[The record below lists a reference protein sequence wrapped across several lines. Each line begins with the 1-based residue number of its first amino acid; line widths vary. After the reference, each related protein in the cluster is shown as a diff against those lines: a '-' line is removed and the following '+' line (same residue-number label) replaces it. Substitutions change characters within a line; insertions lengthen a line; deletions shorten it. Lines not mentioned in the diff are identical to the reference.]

1 MNKTWKR
8 QVFRH
13 TALYTAILMFSHT
26 GGGGAQA
33 QTQTHKYAIVMNG
46 QKLPEVKWGNGYR
59 NLAQKSN
66 ERQFTHTSGFGI
78 QKNVTLSFN
87 NTDEVVAQKNGTVV
101 FGAATYLP
109 PYGKVSG
116 FDTAKLTER
125 GKAVDWIR
133 TTHPGLIGYSYEN
146 VTCSNNYYNASS
158 GCPELSYKTQ
168 FTFGNQGLKRKT
180 NGRLDIDE
188 DKSRDGSPIYK
199 LQNYPWLGVSFNLSS
214 ESLVKSIKHNKI
226 ISSFSED
233 VTQSNGTNS
242 QYKDKNLVYTTGDYQ
257 YKNKYSSRYVGQDEH
272 SAVAFYLNAKLHLLD
287 KKQIQNIAQVSE
299 LNFGTLRTLIEPTEE
314 WKKKRTNFFQ
324 GGNWT
329 FEDKGEVS
337 VKLKLPEVKA
347 GRCVNKNNPN
357 PNAKAPS
364 PALTAPA
371 LWFGPVRNG
380 KVQMYSASVSTYPD
394 SSSSQIFLQ
403 NLSRK
408 DDTSKPGR
416 YSLKPLSMSEIKSK
430 EPNFTGRQTVI
441 RLDSGVQQIKLQGNE
456 VANFNGNDGKNDTF
470 GIVSEGSFMPDTSE
484 WKKVLLPW
492 TVRASN
498 DDGQF
503 NTFNKEE
510 NNGKPK
516 YSQKYRSRDSS
527 KHERNLGDIVNSPI
541 VAVGGYLA
549 TSANDGMV
557 HIFKKGNGVDER
569 NYSLKL
575 SYIPG
580 TMPRQYFDNDT
591 SALKDST
598 LAKELRAFAE
608 KGYVGD
614 RYGVDGGFV
623 LRQVEWKG
631 QNRVFMFGAM
641 GLGGRGAYALDL
653 TKAENGDPTAVS
665 LFDVKNDK
673 NKGNNSAELGYTVG
687 TPQIGKTHDGKYA
700 AFLASGYATKTI
712 DSTDNKTAL
721 YVYDLESNNG
731 TLIRKIEVPN
741 GKGGLSSPTLVDKD
755 LDGTID
761 IAYAG
766 DRSGKMYRFDLS
778 SQSPDQWTVRPIFE
792 GTKPITSAPAI
803 SQLKDK
809 RVVIFGTGSDLSE
822 DDVDN
827 TDEQYIYGIFDDDT
841 ATTGSVNFSGSGGG
855 LLEQHLT
862 QEDKT
867 LFLTDYKRSDGSGS
881 KGWVVKLKD
890 GQRVTVKPTVVLRTA
905 FVTIHKYT
913 GNDKCGAETA
923 ILGINTAD
931 GGKLTKKSAR
941 PIVPAA
947 NSKVAQYSGDKKT
960 SSGKSIPIGCME
972 KDNGIVCPN
981 GYVYDKPVNVRYLD
995 EKKTDDFPVTADGDA
1010 GGSGT
1015 FKEGKKPA
1023 RNNRCFSGKGVRTLL
1038 MNDLDSLDITGPMC
1052 GMKRISWREV
1062 FY

>member
-1 MNKTWKR
+1 E
-8 QVFRH
+8 
-13 TALYTAILMFSHT
+13 YTHHNHSR
-26 GGGGAQA
+26 GGSS
-33 QTQTHKYAIVMNG
+33 V
-46 QKLPEVKWGNGYR
+46 
-59 NLAQKSN
+59 
-66 ERQFTHTSGFGI
+66 
-78 QKNVTLSFN
+78 SFN
-87 NTDEVVAQKNGTVV
+87 NSDELVSQQSGTAV
-101 FGAATYLP
+101 FGTATYLP

-116 FDTAKLTER
+116 FDADGLNKR
-125 GKAVDWIR
+125 GNAAGWIR
-133 TTHPGLIGYSYEN
+133 TTRIALAGYSYEG
-146 VTCSNNYYNASS
+146 VVCRSGT
-158 GCPELSYKTQ
+158 GCPKLVYKTR
-168 FTFGNQGLKRKT
+168 FSFDNPDLVK
-180 NGRLDIDE
+180 NAGRLDRHTDP
-188 DKSRDGSPIYK
+188 SRENSPIYK
-199 LQNYPWLGVSFNLSS
+199 LKDYPWLGVSFNLGA
-214 ESLVKSIKHNKI
+214 EGTTKDGKTINKLV
-226 ISSFSED
+226 SSFDEKNS
-233 VTQSNGTNS
+233 SNN
-242 QYKDKNLVYTTGDYQ
+242 NLVYTTEGRDISLGDWQREKTAMAY
-257 YKNKYSSRYVGQDEH
+257 
-272 SAVAFYLNAKLHLLD
+272 YLNAKLHLLD
-287 KKQIQNIAQVSE
+287 KKGIKDITNKTVQLGVLRPSIDVRLQRNTGLAGL
-299 LNFGTLRTLIEPTEE
+299 LNFWASWDIKDNGQIP
-314 WKKKRTNFFQ
+314 
-324 GGNWT
+324 
-329 FEDKGEVS
+329 
-337 VKLKLPEVKA
+337 VKLGLPEVKA
-347 GRCVNKNNPN
+347 GRCINKANPN
-357 PNAKAPS
+357 PKAQALS

-371 LWFGPVRNG
+371 LWFGPVQNG

-721 YVYDLESNNG
+721 YVYDLESSG
-731 TLIRKIEVPN
+731 TLIKKIDVPG

-755 LDGTID
+755 LDGTVD

-766 DRSGKMYRFDLS
+766 DRGGSMYRFDLKDWS
-778 SQSPDQWTVRPIFE
+778 VRTIFS
-792 GTKPITSAPAI
+792 GNKPITSAPAI

-822 DDVDN
+822 EDVLN

-841 ATTGSVNFSGSGGG
+841 AASNVDVKLKGLGGG
-855 LLEQHLT
+855 LLEQVLE
-862 QEDKT
+862 QKDKT
-867 LFLTDYKRSDGSGS
+867 LFLTDYKRSDGSGN

-905 FVTIHKYT
+905 FVTIRKYKDN
-913 GNDKCGAETA
+913 GCGAETA

-941 PIVPAA
+941 PIVPDTNTA
-947 NSKVAQYSGDKKT
+947 VAQYSGHKKGT
-960 SSGKSIPIGCME
+960 NGKSIPIGCMQKGNE
-972 KDNGIVCPN
+972 IVCPN

-995 EKKTDDFPVTADGDA
+995 EKKTDGFSTTADGDA
-1010 GGSGT
+1010 GGSGIDPD
-1015 FKEGKKPA
+1015 GKRAGK
-1023 RNNRCFSGKGVRTLL
+1023 NNRCFSQKGVRTLL
-1038 MNDLDSLDITGPMC
+1038 MNDLDSLDITGPTC

-1062 FY
+1062 FF

>member
-1 MNKTWKR
+1 M
-8 QVFRH
+8 
-13 TALYTAILMFSHT
+13 
-26 GGGGAQA
+26 
-33 QTQTHKYAIVMNG
+33 THKDRD
-46 QKLPEVKWGNGYR
+46 L
-59 NLAQKSN
+59 
-66 ERQFTHTSGFGI
+66 QFTHISNFNVAK
-78 QKNVTLSFN
+78 KNVTLSFN
-87 NTDEVVAQKNGTVV
+87 NTDEVVAQKDGTVV

-133 TTHPGLIGYSYEN
+133 TTHPGLIGYSYEDI
-146 VTCSNNYYNASS
+146 TCNSNN
-158 GCPELSYKTQ
+158 CPEIAYRTQ
-168 FTFGNQGLKRKT
+168 FTFGNHGLAKNKT
-180 NGRLDIDE
+180 NNKLDIYE
-188 DKSRDGSPIYK
+188 DKSRDNSPIYK
-199 LQNYPWLGVSFNLSS
+199 LKDHPWLGVSFNLGGESS
-214 ESLVKSIKHNKI
+214 FKPKRNGSLV
-226 ISSFSED
+226 SSFSEV
-233 VTQSNGTNS
+233 VTNNQH
-242 QYKDKNLVYTTGDYQ
+242 QNLVYTTDDYKSQ
-257 YKNKYSSRYVGQDEH
+257 GNKNHQNKH
-272 SAVAFYLNAKLHLLD
+272 HAVAFYLNAKLHLLD
-287 KKQIQNIAQVSE
+287 KKQIKNIAQGSA
-299 LNFGTLRTLIEPTEE
+299 LNLGTLKTRIEPTAA
-314 WKKKRTNFFQ
+314 WKNRAGSFFNN
-324 GGNWT
+324 GNWT
-329 FEDKGEVS
+329 FEDKGVVS

-347 GRCVNKNNPN
+347 GRCINKPN
-357 PNAKAPS
+357 PNKNTKAPS

-371 LWFGPVRNG
+371 LWFGPVQNG
-380 KVQMYSASVSTYPD
+380 KAEMYSASVSTYPD

-416 YSLKPLSMSEIKSK
+416 YSLKPLSDTQIKSK

-441 RLDSGVQQIKLQGNE
+441 RLDKGVHQIKLQGNE

-470 GIVSEGSFMPDTSE
+470 GIVSEGSFMPDASE

-516 YSQKYRSRDSS
+516 YSQKYRSRDNG

-541 VAVGGYLA
+541 VAVGEYLA

-557 HIFKKGNGVDER
+557 HIFKQSGGDKRSYN
-569 NYSLKL
+569 LKL

-580 TMPRQYFDNDT
+580 TMPR
-591 SALKDST
+591 KDIQNTEST

-608 KGYVGD
+608 KSYVGD

-623 LRQVEWKG
+623 LRKVERNGKDH
-631 QNRVFMFGAM
+631 VFMFGAM
-641 GLGGRGAYALDL
+641 GFGGRGAYALDL
-653 TKAENGDPTAVS
+653 SKIDSGNGNLADVS
-665 LFDVKNDK
+665 LFDVKHDK
-673 NKGNNSAELGYTVG
+673 NGNNGVKLGYTVG

-700 AFLASGYATKTI
+700 AFLASGYATKDIT
-712 DSTDNKTAL
+712 SGDNKTAL
-721 YVYDLESNNG
+721 YVYDLESSG
-731 TLIRKIEVPN
+731 TLIKKIEVPG

-755 LDGTID
+755 LDGTVD

-766 DRSGKMYRFDLS
+766 DRGGSMYRFDLS
-778 SQSPDQWTVRPIFE
+778 NQDPNQWSVRAIFE

-822 DDVDN
+822 DDVLS
-827 TDEQYIYGIFDDDT
+827 TSEQYIYGIFDDDT
-841 ATTGSVNFSGSGGG
+841 VANNVNVKLSGLGGG
-855 LLEQHLT
+855 LLEQELK

-881 KGWVVKLKD
+881 KGWVVKLKG

-913 GNDKCGAETA
+913 GTDKCGAETA

-941 PIVPAA
+941 PIVPAENQA
-947 NSKVAQYSGDKKT
+947 VAQYSGHKKGIN
-960 SSGKSIPIGCME
+960 GKSIPIGCMQKGNE
-972 KDNGIVCPN
+972 IVCPN

-995 EKKTDDFPVTADGDA
+995 EKKTDGFSTTADGDA
-1010 GGSGT
+1010 GGSGIDPA
-1015 FKEGKKPA
+1015 GKRSGK
-1023 RNNRCFSGKGVRTLL
+1023 NNRCFSQKGVRTLL

-1052 GMKRISWREV
+1052 GMKRISWREI